1 MKSKGYSKSR
11 RLLSL
16 TAFVVLIAW
25 AMPAKSA
32 DRDVNLVT
40 AIEDVAKRAIPSVV
54 HIEVTEKQTVTNPLL
69 PFQNDPFFQYFFGN
83 PKMPKKFEREITG
96 LGSGIIIDAQGH
108 ILTNSHV
115 VNGATKMTVVLSDGR
130 TYTGQIGQGHRR

>member
-1 MKSKGYSKSR
+1 MKFNGYSKSC

-16 TAFVVLIAW
+16 TAAVVLIAW
-25 AMPAKSA
+25 AMPAESA
-32 DRDVNLVT
+32 NYDMNLVT

-83 PKMPKKFEREITG
+83 PKDAEKIRKGDNRSWER
-96 LGSGIIIDAQGH
+96 DH
-108 ILTNSHV
+108 C
-115 VNGATKMTVVLSDGR
+115 
-130 TYTGQIGQGHRR
+130 